1 MKTQPAEDESS
12 LGDQYATPAR
22 VLFDSSVLS
31 VTPSFANA
39 KDRHLLFVDPDFDI
53 HVKVIACGSRK
64 EIIGQ
69 VIPRAVAQRR
79 VRVMLSVQGG
89 QLQATTA
96 TDDFGEFRFDQVP
109 AGDANIEIV
118 TESRRVITSF
128 DA

>member
-12 LGDQYATPAR
+12 LVDQPATPAR
-22 VLFDSSVLS
+22 VLFDSSAS
-31 VTPSFANA
+31 TVTPPFVNA

-53 HVKVIACGSRK
+53 HMKVIASGSGK

-69 VIPRAVAQRR
+69 VIPRAVAERS
-79 VRVMLSVQGG
+79 VRVMLSVQGE

-109 AGDANIEIV
+109 AGDASIEIV